1 MLSSDIDTLIDPEA
15 LQRQDAEWRYIVD
28 RVDWE
33 QYESGLAKTGDNA
46 RYRITYL
53 DGALEIM
60 SPSRRHENRKT
71 RIGDLLAIYFLEADI
86 NYFPFG
92 STTLRQE
99 EQKSGIEPDEAYCI
113 GTDKDFPDLAI
124 EVIVTSGGI
133 DKLEVYRRLNVREV
147 WFWENDQF
155 RLYALRAEISQ
166 KVDQTSGYEPISR
179 SEILPALDIELL
191 AEYVR
196 YPNSLMAGKEFR
208 QRLRSGS

>member
-1 MLSSDIDTLIDPEA
+1 MLSSDIETLIDPEA

-33 QYESGLAKTGDNA
+33 QYETGLAKTGDNA
-46 RYRITYL
+46 RYRVTYL

-71 RIGDLLAIYFLEADI
+71 RIGDLLVIYFLEADI

-99 EQKSGIEPDEAYCI
+99 EQRSGIEPDEAYCI

-155 RLYALRAEISQ
+155 HIYALQAEISQ
-166 KVDQTSGYEPISR
+166 EVGKTSGYEPISR